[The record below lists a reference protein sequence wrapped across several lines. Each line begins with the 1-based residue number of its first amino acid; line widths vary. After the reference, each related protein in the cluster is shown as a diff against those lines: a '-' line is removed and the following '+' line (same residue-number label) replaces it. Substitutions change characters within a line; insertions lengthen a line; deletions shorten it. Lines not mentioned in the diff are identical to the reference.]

1 MMLELERPL
10 DLAARL
16 GETLGPGEW
25 LTVEQRMI
33 DLFAEA
39 TGDRQWI
46 HVDVERARREMP
58 GGRTIAHGY
67 LLLSLLPRLSHALWH
82 VRQRSRGLNY
92 GSNRVRFTAPV
103 PAGARVRLSQ
113 VVRAVEPIAGGVR
126 VTMESTLALE
136 GRERPALVA
145 ETVALIYE

>member
-1 MMLELERPL
+1 MLELERPS
-10 DLAARL
+10 DLAAHL

-25 LTVEQRMI
+25 LIVEQRMI

-46 HVDVERARREMP
+46 HLDVERARREMP

-67 LLLSLLPRLSHALWH
+67 LLLALLPRLSHALWH
-82 VRQRSRGLNY
+82 VRQRSRGINY
-92 GSNRVRFTAPV
+92 GSNRIRFTAPV
-103 PAGARVRLSQ
+103 PADARVRLYQ
-113 VVRAVEPIAGGVR
+113 IFRAVEPIAGGAR
-126 VTMESTLALE
+126 VTIESTLELE
-136 GRERPALVA
+136 GSERPALVA